1 MGLPVNRT
9 PLSPS
14 APPSAVERAARRT
27 RPLVVEI
34 VGPAGAGK
42 TALLRTLGRDPRV
55 HAGVRIDRVRQFGEM
70 LVHGV
75 EVLPIARTLLHQ
87 GWKRLWYGLLH
98 FVRLRTLP
106 RAIALAAAGA
116 EADAILLDE
125 GPVFSLARLSVFQ
138 QANQQAG
145 RLADAW
151 HAELDRWSGLLDLVI
166 WTDAPD
172 AVLAERI
179 RSRLK
184 RHQIKGGSDA
194 EVAVFLERYR
204 QAYREILSSLTAGK
218 RVGMVHL
225 DTTGLAVDV
234 AAGRLLAELEQLGLR
249 RNA

>member
-1 MGLPVNRT
+1 MSVNRT
-9 PLSPS
+9 PLSRS
-14 APPSAVERAARRT
+14 ARPAPLGSEPRRS
-27 RPLVVEI
+27 RPLIVEI

-42 TALLRTLGRDPRV
+42 TALLRALGRDPRV
-55 HAGVRIDRVRQFGEM
+55 HAGVRIDRVRQFWEM
-70 LVHGV
+70 VVHGTTI
-75 EVLPIARTLLHQ
+75 LPIALALLNQ
-87 GWKRLWYGLLH
+87 GWQRLWYGLLH

-116 EADAILLDE
+116 EAEVILLDE

-138 QANQQAG
+138 QANQSEG

-151 HAELDRWSGLLDLVI
+151 HGELDRWSGLLDFVV

-204 QAYREILSSLTAGK
+204 QAYREILGSLTTGN

-234 AAGRLLAELEQLGLR
+234 AAARLLAELEHLGLR
-249 RNA
+249 RRA